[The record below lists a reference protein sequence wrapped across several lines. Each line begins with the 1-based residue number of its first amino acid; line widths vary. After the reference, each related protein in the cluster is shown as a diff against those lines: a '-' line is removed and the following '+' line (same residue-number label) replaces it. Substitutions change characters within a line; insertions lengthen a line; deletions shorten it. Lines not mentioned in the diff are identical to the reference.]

1 MKNGR
6 KMKSK
11 KQRFVVI
18 NRYDSAYAGRNILN
32 TGLVNTVNSGITPS
46 LINGKRQTK

>member
-11 KQRFVVI
+11 KQRFVWI
-18 NRYDSAYAGRNILN
+18 NRYDFAYVGRNILN
-32 TGLVNTVNSGITPS
+32 TGTVNTVNSGINPS